1 MGKHQCRNFPIPK
14 KNNKF
19 INYYVS
25 DGLQGNE
32 FYKNAS
38 FKDKQGI
45 IWFGGM
51 NGITYFNPQDI
62 INPAKTW
69 NIRIT
74 DFFLHNN
81 PVRKGMKSGIHN
93 IINCPVFNAKEFYLS
108 YKDNVFSIEF
118 ATLELNA
125 PNTSTIFI
133 LLTMKNGLVCPKV

>member
-1 MGKHQCRNFPIPK
+1 
-14 KNNKF
+14 
-19 INYYVS
+19 
-25 DGLQGNE
+25 
-32 FYKNAS
+32 
-38 FKDKQGI
+38 
-45 IWFGGM
+45 M

-108 YKDNVFSIEF
+108 HKDNVFSIEF

-125 PNTSTIFI
+125 PEHINYLYSINDEKWISLPKGVNRISFSNLKPGTYNFKIRAKDNTVYSNI
-133 LLTMKNGLVCPKV
+133 K